1 MPGGLDV
8 AARAGTKMQAR
19 ETYRTIDRM
28 ERRRGYLR
36 SASSGTEDD
45 EQPREQRAPRTAPS
59 ATTAPAPPAYTDELM
74 AIAQLHAKGVL
85 TPEEYEAK
93 KKQLLGI

>member
-1 MPGGLDV
+1 MPGGLVV
-8 AARAGTKMQAR
+8 AARAGTEMQAR

-36 SASSGTEDD
+36 NAPSSTEDD
-45 EQPREQRAPRTAPS
+45 EQAPPRRAPQAAPS
-59 ATTAPAPPAYTDELM
+59 PAPATPAYTDELM